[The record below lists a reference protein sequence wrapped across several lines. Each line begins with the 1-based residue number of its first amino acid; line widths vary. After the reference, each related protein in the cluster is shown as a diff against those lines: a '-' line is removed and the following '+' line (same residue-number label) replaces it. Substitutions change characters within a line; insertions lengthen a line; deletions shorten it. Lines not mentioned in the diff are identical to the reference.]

1 MFDALAHDIV
11 DYIEA
16 FGEMGDMPYDT
27 ANLADGTGVGVY
39 LNGQLMAYVPTQNA
53 TEPQDY
59 GPISDIWGREY
70 LVDALFAAETDYPKG
85 VWVVLFSTV
94 PYAVRVDAEGTVR
107 QRGKNKGETKTPAGY
122 FSDRLTNEVL
132 SKFKTAFAREF
143 PNIAKQMSI

>member
-1 MFDALAHDIV
+1 MAKSWVGHNNKVFQKAIAEHRVKLEVKLQKMFDALANDIV

-16 FGEMGDMPYDT
+16 FGEMGGMPYYT

-70 LVDALFAAETDYPKG
+70 LGACCFLPSLMLG
-85 VWVVLFSTV
+85 
-94 PYAVRVDAEGTVR
+94 R
-107 QRGKNKGETKTPAGY
+107 
-122 FSDRLTNEVL
+122 
-132 SKFKTAFAREF
+132 
-143 PNIAKQMSI
+143 